1 MPTENSY
8 GFYDYT
14 NLIQT
19 AVEFNEE
26 IIVLEEGARK
36 GIDYLDQELEKSNPI
51 LVGVRHTYYKYIEG
65 NTERRHKKNELNKNK
80 STDHFITIVGR
91 GCEDGKRFFRFYEVG
106 TSNSANGQ
114 HDENKLFIP
123 NDLSLPITGIPQSNL
138 NRTYTLTHVRGNK
151 TNGNFK

>member
-1 MPTENSY
+1 MKLIQITHFFYPTENSY

-91 GCEDGKRFFRFYEVG
+91 DVK
-106 TSNSANGQ
+106 T
-114 HDENKLFIP
+114 ENVFSGFMKQVLVIQLMGNMMRINYLYLMTYLF
-123 NDLSLPITGIPQSNL
+123 Q
-138 NRTYTLTHVRGNK
+138 
-151 TNGNFK
+151 